1 MAKKVTLVVEV
12 DSTGAIK
19 GVKQVEKQV
28 TEIGKKAQDVG
39 TKASSSFKEMATNM
53 AKSLGIISLIAG
65 AINMIKDAFMS
76 NQKFADLFNTA
87 FGTLSTMIRDFAT
100 FVIDNFG
107 KVVDFFKQVFENPI
121 DSLKAFGQAIVDNL
135 IERFNSLLDTF
146 GYLGE
151 ALSKLF
157 SGDFSGAW
165 DSVKKAGKESI
176 DIITGV
182 NNTVDKT
189 VEIVSKAVDSITDY
203 AKATWD
209 ANKALVDAQNQAK
222 LAAAQQ
228 ARLAEQYDREA
239 ELLRQR
245 RDDERNS
252 IKERIE
258 ANNKLAEVLNK
269 QEKAELSA
277 ANAIV
282 RAAQLNYNLN
292 KTIDNQVA
300 LTQALATVDGVR
312 AKIAGLRSEQQANDL
327 ALNKEYNEMLK
338 SQSEATAELNVNS
351 KKFATEL
358 ILNEL
363 ERLKVQR
370 TVLEEESKIQ
380 LERLQNQINLYKE
393 GTQARVD
400 AEIAYQQKKQEID
413 QNIQLKDKEI
423 RDAEIS
429 RLNEINQIKLGLIT
443 DLFKRERAALE
454 LEYAEKYRLAYNDS
468 QKLEALEKEKALKL
482 RGIRQ
487 AEIMKYAQMTSDGL
501 GVLMQ
506 INDAF
511 DKKDEESA
519 RKRFKLNKALGI
531 AQATIN
537 TFMAVNAALT
547 AGGNP
552 AKLATGIQF
561 VEAGLALATGIAN
574 VIKIQQTKFEA
585 GSTGSAPSG
594 GGNLGSFSQGGGGQ
608 PPQGLTAQN
617 TVTQLNPDGSVAG
630 QGERNAAPMK
640 AYVVESE
647 SRAVTERVNKLSNNS
662 KIG

>member
-19 GVKQVEKQV
+19 GVKQVEQQV

-121 DSLKAFGQAIVDNL
+121 DSLKAFGQAIVENL

-292 KTIDNQVA
+292 KTIDNQVT

-312 AKIAGLRSEQQANDL
+312 SKIAGLRSEQQANDL

-338 SQSEATAELNVNS
+338 SQSEATAELNVNA

-370 TVLEEESKIQ
+370 MVLEEESKIQ

-429 RLNEINQIKLGLIT
+429 RLNEINQIKVGLI
-443 DLFKRERAALE
+443 RGAEQQSIAALD
-454 LEYAEKYRLAYNDS
+454 LEYQEKFRLAQGDAEKIV
-468 QKLEALEKEKALKL
+468 ALEQEKQKKLKEIKHTALM
-482 RGIRQ
+482 
-487 AEIMKYAQMTSDGL
+487 AEMQMASDAL
-501 GVLMQ
+501 GAL
-506 INDAF
+506 IALN
-511 DKKDEESA
+511 ESYPATAEKNA
-519 RKRFKLNKALGI
+519 RKSFKINKALQL
-531 AQATIN
+531 AQASIN
-537 TFMAVNAALT
+537 GVQSVMNTLADPTLV
-547 AGGNP
+547 GP
-552 AKLATGIQF
+552 AKYVAAAI
-561 VEAGLALATGIAN
+561 AGVTALANINKIA
-574 VIKIQQTKFEA
+574 QTKFEP
-585 GSTGSAPSG
+585 SSESAG
-594 GGNLGSFSQGGGGQ
+594 GGGGGALGSFSQGGGGQ

-630 QGERNAAPMK
+630 QGQKNAAPMK